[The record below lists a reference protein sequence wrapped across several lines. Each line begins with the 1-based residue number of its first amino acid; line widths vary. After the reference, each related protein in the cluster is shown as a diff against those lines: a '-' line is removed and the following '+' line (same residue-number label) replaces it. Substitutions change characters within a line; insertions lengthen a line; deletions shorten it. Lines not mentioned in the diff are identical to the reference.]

1 MVPIFEMSWPAQKWS
16 KCSSE
21 KEFPECIKTHLLA
34 IVQFLKASFGL
45 SNIFWTPWT
54 VGDCCIMTLQS
65 GHQLSDSHCSVL
77 SQTTLNLSS
86 DQIFAGDCICLL
98 QHSILCYF
106 ERSWEHHQG
115 WPWACVIFWLLASD
129 LRSQAKKI
137 VRIPSAHV
145 GWSGHEKSIKSRVL
159 IEILT
164 TNDRVWVQLI
174 CYVMAPNWLPVSH
187 WPFVRYLTQSLD
199 QSDKSTSDI
208 WQQVIASGF

>member
-1 MVPIFEMSWPAQKWS
+1 M
-16 KCSSE
+16 
-21 KEFPECIKTHLLA
+21 
-34 IVQFLKASFGL
+34 
-45 SNIFWTPWT
+45 
-54 VGDCCIMTLQS
+54 
-65 GHQLSDSHCSVL
+65 

-86 DQIFAGDCICLL
+86 DQIFVVDCICLL

-164 TNDRVWVQLI
+164 TNDRVRVQLI

-199 QSDKSTSDI
+199 QSDKSTSDNRSLLPDFKNPPAFHPRSNI
-208 WQQVIASGF
+208 KYQQPHCYYLLPNLEILMFLILTN